1 MVVRVTGALI
11 RAILVAL
18 MVATPSLLLPPQ
30 AATTIEI
37 VLLAAILAGSL
48 SYIEYVSV
56 YPSLVEFRD
65 APPINRIRFASLF
78 VTVFALT
85 VVVNHSIAPTSLSN
99 AVNHLGSVLGLS
111 LDFSFS
117 PVHLAVL
124 MLPAG
129 ESPDVI
135 ALVRSAAGLA
145 YVISLLTIIAFIV
158 IVRVSGWPVKTGVF
172 NVWINLPLFD
182 PTAGGDVI
190 LRLQRDGRINI
201 VLGVLMPFL
210 IPATVKLASVVTGPM
225 VMSSANVLI
234 WTISAWAFLPS
245 SMIIRGI
252 AMLRVAEL
260 IENKRRRAHAE
271 AEELQ
276 TA

>member
-1 MVVRVTGALI
+1 
-11 RAILVAL
+11 